1 MVVSVISGDTFSTG
15 RIFVY
20 KRPIIITDPVTHW
33 HTENSNVTQTVCFT
47 SKSIQLEHW
56 RFLLFLG
63 LVYLLKS
70 HILKSHIQITIT
82 LTWTTF
88 ILIKYFKWRTFQLDR
103 LRPFLQD
110 CCDYL
115 VISAMGTSR
124 SSKYTGTFQPKL
136 TWPSSVQILLH
147 RCLPGPSSFPPSLRK
162 W

>member
-1 MVVSVISGDTFSTG
+1 MWPRLCVLHLRV
-15 RIFVY
+15 
-20 KRPIIITDPVTHW
+20 
-33 HTENSNVTQTVCFT
+33 
-47 SKSIQLEHW
+47 SIQLEHW

-115 VISAMGTSR
+115 VISAMGMSR

-136 TWPSSVQILLH
+136 TCPSSVQILLH
-147 RCLPGPSSFPPSLRK
+147 RCLLDPPASHRVWGSDSFLSSVTLSYCWVLFYGVDI